1 MATGEMLV
9 AGVGMIS
16 AVGLSAPEVAASV
29 RAGTMRLA
37 ETPIMD
43 RRFQPFTLAE
53 VPEDALPPLH
63 EDLRQAAL
71 TSREVRMLRL
81 ADPAL
86 RECAAALP
94 AGAAPPPLIV
104 ALPETATTR
113 PLDEARLLAGLAA
126 QVGGFDRERSE
137 AFFRGRAGG
146 VRAIGRALDWLD
158 AGAPFVIAGGID
170 TYRDLYVLGT
180 LDQEDRVRTEANM
193 DGFIPGE
200 GAAFLLLTR
209 AGSPAAGAVRPFAAV
224 TGFGAA
230 IEPGHMYSKAPYGG
244 DGLTAAFSAALGNGA
259 GSIRDVYSSM
269 NGENHWAK
277 EWGVAYMRNQS
288 RFTEGHGMHH
298 PADCFGDTGAAA
310 GPLMAGL
317 AALGIRDGYRRSPC
331 LVYGSS
337 DRGERA
343 ALVVSSV

>member
-37 ETPIMD
+37 ETPIRD
-43 RRFQPFTLAE
+43 RRFQAFTLAE

-63 EDLRQAAL
+63 EELRTAGL
-71 TSREVRMLRL
+71 TSREARMLRL
-81 ADPAL
+81 AEPAL
-86 RECAAALP
+86 RECLAALP
-94 AGAAPPPLIV
+94 AGAASPPLII
-104 ALPETATTR
+104 ALPETETTR
-113 PLDEARLLAGLAA
+113 PLQEARVLDGLAV

-146 VRAIGRALDWLD
+146 VRAIGRALDWLE

-180 LDQEDRVRTEANM
+180 LDMEERIRTEANM

-209 AGSPAAGAVRPFAAV
+209 AGSPGAASVRPFAAMS
-224 TGFGAA
+224 GFGAA
-230 IEPGHMYSKAPYGG
+230 IELGHLYSQEAYRG
-244 DGLTAAFSAALGNGA
+244 DGLAAAFTGALSNGA
-259 GSIRDVYSSM
+259 GPIGDVYSSM

-277 EWGVAYMRNQS
+277 EWGIAHMRNQP
-288 RFTEGHGMHH
+288 RFAEGHGMHH

-343 ALVVSSV
+343 ALVISTV